1 MNRYI
6 GKLLS
11 AVLLACLFVACEQDE
26 VELYGEKAYLVFEMP
41 TSGNDN
47 TPRDSLI
54 LSFPLKGDDC
64 TEDTLWFKMRVIGRS
79 APFDREITFKI
90 NESGTTAKTE
100 NYKLEPCHIPADSF
114 KVDVPLVVYRAG
126 LKDTIVRLELDIEP
140 NEYFGI
146 GFSEVSKGIFLWG
159 DTMIM
164 PDNWYTGFDSYYRY
178 FGEYTETRYVF
189 ILQSLGFDEL
199 PSLGNYLTFKEYNR
213 KVRAALY
220 EYNQNHDEPLSDE
233 LGPVSFPDNV

>member
-1 MNRYI
+1 
-6 GKLLS
+6 
-11 AVLLACLFVACEQDE
+11 
-26 VELYGEKAYLVFEMP
+26 
-41 TSGNDN
+41 
-47 TPRDSLI
+47 
-54 LSFPLKGDDC
+54 
-64 TEDTLWFKMRVIGRS
+64 
-79 APFDREITFKI
+79 
-90 NESGTTAKTE
+90 
-100 NYKLEPCHIPADSF
+100 
-114 KVDVPLVVYRAG
+114 
-126 LKDTIVRLELDIEP
+126 
-140 NEYFGI
+140 
-146 GFSEVSKGIFLWG
+146 
-159 DTMIM
+159 MIM

>member
-1 MNRYI
+1 MKFLEFRFATSSSFFRFPVSI
-6 GKLLS
+6 SIPGTG
-11 AVLLACLFVACEQDE
+11 DE
-26 VELYGEKAYLVFEMP
+26 VTELV
-41 TSGNDN
+41 DN